1 MIMDVRR
8 IVLIAGLAVVSYILV
23 LQWSSDYSGAPRP
36 QEAAQSSEA
45 MPLEVPESEV
55 PEQAS
60 AAAQP
65 PDSDVPQAS
74 GSAPASTAASSGSS
88 NVVSMDSDVLNLT
101 IDLVG
106 GDVISAGLPEF
117 PARAESPDIPFKI
130 LENRQRTYTAMSG
143 LVGPDGIDSE
153 QRAQYTA
160 EQSQYRLAEGEQQLE
175 VVLSHATDSG
185 LVVNKIFTLTR
196 GSYLIDVR
204 YELQNQSAE
213 SVTTNLFAQLKRDR
227 SDDPSAG
234 GQIGMSSY
242 LGAAIT
248 TPDDRYLKISFGD
261 MEDETF
267 RITQNGGWIAILQHY
282 FLSAWVPASDQSH
295 SYYARQLAN
304 GLYYAG
310 FQSPAL
316 TVAPGDT
323 ASTST
328 QLYVGPKD
336 QDSLATISEH
346 LELTVD
352 YGWLWW
358 AAQPLF
364 KLLQF
369 MQSLVGNWG
378 WAIVLM
384 TLTVKMVLYPLTA
397 SSYRSMAK
405 MRKFAPKM
413 TQLREQFGDD
423 RQRLGQEM
431 MKMYKKEK
439 LNPMGGCLP
448 ILVQMPIFIALYWV
462 LMEAVELRQSP
473 FIFWIED
480 LSIKD
485 PYFVLPL
492 LMGGSMFV
500 QMQMQQQPS
509 MDPMQARMMK
519 FMPLIFTFMFLWFPA
534 GLTLYWFVNNVT
546 TICQQYIVNRQF
558 EKADKAKTAT

>member
-1 MIMDVRR
+1 
-8 IVLIAGLAVVSYILV
+8 
-23 LQWSSDYSGAPRP
+23 
-36 QEAAQSSEA
+36 
-45 MPLEVPESEV
+45 
-55 PEQAS
+55 
-60 AAAQP
+60 
-65 PDSDVPQAS
+65 
-74 GSAPASTAASSGSS
+74 
-88 NVVSMDSDVLNLT
+88 
-101 IDLVG
+101 
-106 GDVISAGLPEF
+106 
-117 PARAESPDIPFKI
+117 
-130 LENRQRTYTAMSG
+130 
-143 LVGPDGIDSE
+143 
-153 QRAQYTA
+153 
-160 EQSQYRLAEGEQQLE
+160 
-175 VVLSHATDSG
+175 
-185 LVVNKIFTLTR
+185 
-196 GSYLIDVR
+196 
-204 YELQNQSAE
+204 
-213 SVTTNLFAQLKRDR
+213 
-227 SDDPSAG
+227 
-234 GQIGMSSY
+234 MSSY
-242 LGAAIT
+242 LGAAIS
-248 TPDDRYLKISFGD
+248 TPDDRYRKISFGD

-267 RITQNGGWIAILQHY
+267 RITQTGGWIAILQHY

-323 ASTST
+323 ATTST

-336 QDSLATISEH
+336 QDNLATITEH

-369 MQSLVGNWG
+369 MHGLVGNWG

-558 EKADKAKTAT
+558 EKADKAKTAS

>member
-1 MIMDVRR
+1 MDVRR

-23 LQWSSDYSGAPRP
+23 LQWSSDYSGAP
-36 QEAAQSSEA
+36 QEQQTASSSEVA
-45 MPLEVPESEV
+45 PLEVPQSEV
-55 PEQAS
+55 PDETAS
-60 AAAQP
+60 AA
-65 PDSDVPQAS
+65 PDSEVPQAA
-74 GSAPASTAASSGSS
+74 GGPGVTAAASAASDD
-88 NVVSMDSDVLNLT
+88 VVRIHSDVLRLT
-101 IDLVG
+101 VDLNG
-106 GDVISAGLPEF
+106 GDVINASLPKY
-117 PARAESPDIPFKI
+117 PARADTPDTPFSI

-153 QRAQYTA
+153 QRAQYQV
-160 EQSQYRLAEGEQQLE
+160 EQNEYQLADGSEQIE
-175 VVLSHATDSG
+175 VSLKHTTDNG
-185 LVVNKIFTLTR
+185 VVVNKVFTLTR
-196 GSYLIDVR
+196 GSYLIDIR
-204 YELQNQSAE
+204 YEIQNESAE
-213 SVTTNLFAQLKRDR
+213 AITTNLFAQLKRDR

-234 GQIGMSSY
+234 GQIGMASY

-248 TPDDRYLKISFGD
+248 TPDDRYRKISFGD

-267 RITQNGGWIAILQHY
+267 RITQTGGWIAILQHY
-282 FLSAWVPASDQSH
+282 FLSAWVPATDESH

-316 TVAPGDT
+316 TVTPGDT
-323 ASTST
+323 ATTST

-336 QDSLATISEH
+336 QDDLATIAEH

-369 MQSLVGNWG
+369 MHSLVGNWG

-492 LMGGSMFV
+492 LMGASMFV

-546 TICQQYIVNRQF
+546 TIVQQYIVNRQF
-558 EKADKAKTAT
+558 EKADKAKSAS

>member
-1 MIMDVRR
+1 MDVRR

-23 LQWSSDYSGAPRP
+23 LQWSSDYASAPP
-36 QEAAQSSEA
+36 QQEAARSSEA

-55 PEQAS
+55 PQQAS
-60 AAAQP
+60 TTGEP
-65 PDSDVPQAS
+65 SSSEVPQAS
-74 GSAPASTAASSGSS
+74 ASAPASTATGSGSS
-88 NVVSMDSDVLNLT
+88 NVVDVDSDVLQLT
-101 IDLVG
+101 IDLNG
-106 GDVISAGLPEF
+106 GDVISAGLSEF
-117 PARAESPDIPFKI
+117 PARADTPNIPFKI

-153 QRAQYTA
+153 ERARYTVG
-160 EQSQYRLAEGEQQLE
+160 QSSYRLADGEEQLE
-175 VVLSHATDSG
+175 VSLSHTANSG
-185 LVVNKIFTLTR
+185 LTVNKIFTLTR
-196 GSYLIDVR
+196 GSYLIDIR
-204 YELQNQSAE
+204 YELQNESSE

-248 TPDDRYLKISFGD
+248 TPDDRYRKISFGD

-267 RITQNGGWIAILQHY
+267 RITQTGGWIAILQHY

-323 ASTST
+323 ATTST

-336 QDSLATISEH
+336 QDNLATITEH

-369 MQSLVGNWG
+369 MHGLVGNWG

-558 EKADKAKTAT
+558 EKADKAKTAS

>member
-1 MIMDVRR
+1 MDVRR

-23 LQWSSDYSGAPRP
+23 LQWSSDYSGAPQ
-36 QEAAQSSEA
+36 QEQTANSSEMA
-45 MPLEVPESEV
+45 PLEVPQSEV
-55 PEQAS
+55 PENTGSAAAPDSEVPEAAGGPRTSVTAS
-60 AAAQP
+60 AA
-65 PDSDVPQAS
+65 S
-74 GSAPASTAASSGSS
+74 G
-88 NVVSMDSDVLNLT
+88 NVVRLTSDVLDLT
-101 IDLVG
+101 IDLNG
-106 GDVISAGLPEF
+106 GDVINAALPEY
-117 PARAESPDIPFKI
+117 PARADTPDVPFSI

-153 QRAQYTA
+153 QRARYQV
-160 EQSQYRLAEGEQQLE
+160 EQNEYELDEGTEQLE
-175 VVLSHATDSG
+175 VTLAHTTDAG
-185 LVVNKIFTLTR
+185 VTVNKIFTLTR
-196 GSYLIDVR
+196 GSYLIDIR
-204 YELQNQSAE
+204 YEIQNGSEQAI
-213 SVTTNLFAQLKRDR
+213 TTNLFAQLKRDR

-234 GQIGMSSY
+234 GQIGMASY

-248 TPDDRYLKISFGD
+248 TPDDRYRKISFGD
-261 MEDETF
+261 MEDETY
-267 RITQNGGWIAILQHY
+267 RITQTGGWIAILQHY
-282 FLSAWVPASDQSH
+282 FLSAWVPATDQSH
-295 SYYARQLAN
+295 SYYTRQLAN

-323 ASTST
+323 ASTSA

-336 QDSLATISEH
+336 QDDLATIAEH

-369 MQSLVGNWG
+369 MHGLVGNWG

-492 LMGGSMFV
+492 LMGASMFV

-519 FMPLIFTFMFLWFPA
+519 FMPVIFTFMFLWFPA

-546 TICQQYIVNRQF
+546 TIVQQYIVNRQF
-558 EKADKAKTAT
+558 EKADKAKSGS

>member
-1 MIMDVRR
+1 MDVRR

-23 LQWSSDYSGAPRP
+23 LQWSSDYTSAPP
-36 QEAAQSSEA
+36 EQQTAGSSDVA
-45 MPLEVPESEV
+45 PLEVPQSEV
-55 PEQAS
+55 PDASVS
-60 AAAQP
+60 AA
-65 PDSDVPQAS
+65 PDSEVPRAA
-74 GSAPASTAASSGSS
+74 GTPTTNTAAAADV
-88 NVVSMDSDVLNLT
+88 NVVRIDSDVLKLT
-101 IDLVG
+101 VDLNG
-106 GDVISAGLPEF
+106 GDVINAALPEF
-117 PARAESPDIPFKI
+117 PYRADTPDIPFSI

-143 LVGPDGIDSE
+143 LVGPDGIDNE
-153 QRAQYTA
+153 RRARYQV
-160 EQSQYRLAEGEQQLE
+160 EQSEYQLE
-175 VVLSHATDSG
+175 EGNDQIEVLLTHTADSG
-185 LVVNKIFTLTR
+185 LTVNKIFTLTR

-204 YELQNQSAE
+204 YEIQNDSSQAI
-213 SVTTNLFAQLKRDR
+213 TTNLFAQLKRDR

-234 GQIGMSSY
+234 GQIGMASY

-248 TPDDRYLKISFGD
+248 TPDDRYRKISFGD

-282 FLSAWVPASDQSH
+282 FLSAWVPAPDQSH

-310 FQSPAL
+310 FQSPAM
-316 TVAPGDT
+316 TVAPGDST
-323 ASTST
+323 TTST

-336 QDSLATISEH
+336 QDSLATIAEH

-369 MQSLVGNWG
+369 MHSLVGNWG

-492 LMGGSMFV
+492 LMGASMFV

-519 FMPLIFTFMFLWFPA
+519 FMPVIFTFMFLWFPA

-546 TICQQYIVNRQF
+546 TIVQQYIVNRQF
-558 EKADKAKTAT
+558 EKADKAKSAS

>member
-1 MIMDVRR
+1 MDVRR

-23 LQWSSDYSGAPRP
+23 LQWSNDYSGAPP
-36 QEAAQSSEA
+36 QEQAASSSQA
-45 MPLEVPESEV
+45 APLEVPQSDV
-55 PEQAS
+55 PDETAS
-60 AAAQP
+60 AA
-65 PDSDVPQAS
+65 PDSDVPEAAGGPS
-74 GSAPASTAASSGSS
+74 PSVEAASTRGD
-88 NVVSMDSDVLNLT
+88 VVRLQSDVLDLV
-101 IDLVG
+101 IDLNG
-106 GDVISAGLPEF
+106 GDVITASLPEY
-117 PARAESPDIPFKI
+117 PASADTPNTPFSI

-153 QRAQYTA
+153 QRARYQA
-160 EQSQYRLAEGEQQLE
+160 EQSEYRLDDGTQQLE
-175 VVLSHATDSG
+175 VALTHTNETG
-185 LVVNKIFTLTR
+185 ITVNKVFTLTR
-196 GSYLIDVR
+196 GSYLIDIR
-204 YELQNQSAE
+204 YDIENGSEQAI
-213 SVTTNLFAQLKRDR
+213 TTNLFAQLKRDR

-234 GQIGMSSY
+234 GQIGMASY

-248 TPDDRYLKISFGD
+248 TPDDRYRKISFGD

-267 RITQNGGWIAILQHY
+267 RVTQSGGWIAFLQHY
-282 FLSAWVPASDQSH
+282 FLSAWVPATEQSH

-316 TVAPGDT
+316 TVAPGDA
-323 ASTST
+323 ASTAT
-328 QLYVGPKD
+328 RLYVGPKD
-336 QDSLATISEH
+336 QDDLATIAEH

-369 MQSLVGNWG
+369 MHGVVGNWG

-384 TLTVKMVLYPLTA
+384 TLTVKMILYPLTA

-492 LMGGSMFV
+492 LMGASMFV

-546 TICQQYIVNRQF
+546 TIVQQYIVNRQF
-558 EKADKAKTAT
+558 EKADKAKSTS

>member
-1 MIMDVRR
+1 MDVRR

-23 LQWSSDYSGAPRP
+23 LQWSSDSAAVAPEQGAP
-36 QEAAQSSEA
+36 AVSET
-45 MPLEVPESEV
+45 MPLEVPQSEAPSASSAV
-55 PEQAS
+55 PSNNEIPQETPANQATSAVPVKS
-60 AAAQP
+60 AA
-65 PDSDVPQAS
+65 V
-74 GSAPASTAASSGSS
+74 G
-88 NVVSMDSDVLNLT
+88 NVVKLDSDVLNLT
-101 IDLVG
+101 VDLNG
-106 GDVISAGLPEF
+106 GDVITASLPKF
-117 PARAESPDIPFKI
+117 PLRADTPNIPFSI

-143 LVGPDGIDSE
+143 LVGKDGIDTQ
-153 QRAQYTA
+153 QRALYSV
-160 EQSQYRLAEGEQQLE
+160 EQDRYRLADGQDQLAVTLTHMTE
-175 VVLSHATDSG
+175 TGVT
-185 LVVNKIFTLTR
+185 VNKIFTLTR
-196 GSYLIDVR
+196 GSYLIDIR
-204 YELQNQSAE
+204 YEIENNSAAP
-213 SVTTNLFAQLKRDR
+213 VTTNLFSQLKRDR

-234 GQIGMSSY
+234 GQIGMASY
-242 LGAAIT
+242 LGAAVT
-248 TPDDRYLKISFGD
+248 TPDDRYLKVSFGD
-261 MEDETF
+261 MEDDTF
-267 RITQNGGWIAILQHY
+267 RVTQNGGWIAMLQHY
-282 FLSAWVPASDQSH
+282 FLSAWIPDTEQSH

-310 FQSPAL
+310 FQSPAI
-316 TVAPGDT
+316 TIEPGANAT
-323 ASTST
+323 TST

-336 QDSLATISEH
+336 QDSLAIIADH

-364 KLLQF
+364 KLMQF
-369 MQSLVGNWG
+369 MHSLVGNWG
-378 WAIVLM
+378 WSIVLM

-492 LMGGSMFV
+492 LMGASMFV

-546 TICQQYIVNRQF
+546 TIVQQWIVNRQF
-558 EKADKAKTAT
+558 QKADKAKSAT

>member
-1 MIMDVRR
+1 MDVRR

-23 LQWSSDYSGAPRP
+23 LQWSSDYSGAPQ
-36 QEAAQSSEA
+36 QEQTASSSEMA
-45 MPLEVPESEV
+45 PLEVPQSEVPSDTASAAAPDSEV
-55 PEQAS
+55 PEAASGVS
-60 AAAQP
+60 AAAP
-65 PDSDVPQAS
+65 AAGGGDVVRLQ
-74 GSAPASTAASSGSS
+74 
-88 NVVSMDSDVLNLT
+88 SDVLDLT
-101 IDLVG
+101 IDLNG
-106 GDVISAGLPEF
+106 GDVINAALPEY
-117 PARAESPDIPFKI
+117 PARADTPTVPFSI

-153 QRAQYTA
+153 QRARYQADQNEYLLDDGT
-160 EQSQYRLAEGEQQLE
+160 EQLE
-175 VVLSHATDSG
+175 VTLAHTTDTG
-185 LVVNKIFTLTR
+185 VTVNKIFTLTR
-196 GSYLIDVR
+196 GSYLIDIR
-204 YELQNQSAE
+204 YEIQNGSEQAI
-213 SVTTNLFAQLKRDR
+213 TTNLFAQLKRDR

-234 GQIGMSSY
+234 GQIGMASY

-248 TPDDRYLKISFGD
+248 TPDDRYRKISFGD

-267 RITQNGGWIAILQHY
+267 RITQTGGWIAILQHY
-282 FLSAWVPASDQSH
+282 FLSAWVPAADQSH

-323 ASTST
+323 ATTST

-336 QDSLATISEH
+336 QDDLATIAEH

-369 MQSLVGNWG
+369 MHGLVGNWG

-492 LMGGSMFV
+492 LMGASMFV

-519 FMPLIFTFMFLWFPA
+519 FMPVIFTFMFLWFPA

-546 TICQQYIVNRQF
+546 TIVQQYIVNRQF
-558 EKADKAKTAT
+558 EKADKAKSGS

>member
-1 MIMDVRR
+1 MDVRR

-23 LQWSSDYSGAPRP
+23 LQWSSDYASAPP
-36 QEAAQSSEA
+36 EQQAAASSEVV
-45 MPLEVPESEV
+45 PLDVPQSDIPDESASTAVTTSEV
-55 PEQAS
+55 PE
-60 AAAQP
+60 AAN
-65 PDSDVPQAS
+65 
-74 GSAPASTAASSGSS
+74 APGATATASSANGG
-88 NVVSMDSDVLNLT
+88 VVSIKSDVLNLRVE
-101 IDLVG
+101 LRG
-106 GDVISAGLPEF
+106 GDVIYAALPEY
-117 PARAESPDIPFKI
+117 PYRADTPQIPFQI
-130 LENRQRTYTAMSG
+130 LENQQRTYTAMSG

-153 QRAQYTA
+153 QRALYQV
-160 EQSQYRLAEGEQQLE
+160 EQSEYQLADGSQQLE
-175 VVLSHATDSG
+175 VTLTHTTDDG
-185 LVVNKIFTLTR
+185 LTVNKVFTLTR
-196 GSYLIDVR
+196 GSYLIDIR
-204 YELQNQSAE
+204 YEIQNGSAE
-213 SVTTNLFAQLKRDR
+213 AITTNLFAQLKRDG
-227 SDDPSAG
+227 SEDPSAG
-234 GQIGMSSY
+234 GQIGMASY
-242 LGAAIT
+242 LGVAIT
-248 TPDDRYLKISFGD
+248 TPEDRYRKISFGD

-267 RITQNGGWIAILQHY
+267 RIAQTGGWIAILQHY
-282 FLSAWVPASDQSH
+282 FLSAWIPGEDQTH
-295 SYYARQLAN
+295 SYYARQLEN

-316 TVAPGDT
+316 TVSPGDT
-323 ASTST
+323 ATTSAE
-328 QLYVGPKD
+328 LYVGPKD
-336 QDSLATISEH
+336 QDNLATIAEH

-369 MQSLVGNWG
+369 MHSLVGNWG

-492 LMGGSMFV
+492 LMGASMFV

-519 FMPLIFTFMFLWFPA
+519 FMPVIFTFMFLWFPA

-546 TICQQYIVNRQF
+546 TIVQQYIVNRQF
-558 EKADKAKTAT
+558 EKADKAKSGS

>member
-1 MIMDVRR
+1 MDVRR

-23 LQWSSDYSGAPRP
+23 LQWSSDYASAPP
-36 QEAAQSSEA
+36 DQQTASSSEVA
-45 MPLEVPESEV
+45 PLEVPQSDV
-55 PEQAS
+55 PDETAS
-60 AAAQP
+60 AAPAGE
-65 PDSDVPQAS
+65 VPQAAGVS
-74 GSAPASTAASSGSS
+74 SSPASATTGD
-88 NVVSMDSDVLNLT
+88 VVSIRSDVLNLT
-101 IDLVG
+101 VDLTG
-106 GDVISAGLPEF
+106 GDVINAALPEYPF
-117 PARAESPDIPFKI
+117 RADTPDIPFSI

-143 LVGPDGIDSE
+143 LVGPDGIDSA
-153 QRAQYTA
+153 QRARYQV
-160 EQSQYRLAEGEQQLE
+160 EQSEYQLTDGSDQIE
-175 VVLSHATDSG
+175 VSLEHTTDSG
-185 LVVNKIFTLTR
+185 VTVNKIFTLTR
-196 GSYLIDVR
+196 GSYLIDIR
-204 YELQNQSAE
+204 YEILNE
-213 SVTTNLFAQLKRDR
+213 SGQAITTNLFAQLKRDR

-234 GQIGMSSY
+234 GQIGMASY

-248 TPDDRYLKISFGD
+248 TPDDRYRKISFGD

-282 FLSAWVPASDQSH
+282 FLSAWVPATDQSH

-323 ASTST
+323 ATTAT

-336 QDSLATISEH
+336 QDDLATIAEH

-369 MQSLVGNWG
+369 MHSLVGNWG

-492 LMGGSMFV
+492 LMGASMFV

-519 FMPLIFTFMFLWFPA
+519 FMPVIFTFMFLWFPA

-546 TICQQYIVNRQF
+546 TIVQQYIVNRQF
-558 EKADKAKTAT
+558 EKADKAKSES